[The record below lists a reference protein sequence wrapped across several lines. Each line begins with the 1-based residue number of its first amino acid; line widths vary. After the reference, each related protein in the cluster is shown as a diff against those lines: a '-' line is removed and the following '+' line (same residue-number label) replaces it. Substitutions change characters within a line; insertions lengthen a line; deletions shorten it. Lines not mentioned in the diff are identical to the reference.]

1 MPKQA
6 VDLNDRAKH
15 LLKVLVEGY
24 IEDGHPVASTALA
37 RRSGLQL
44 SSATIRNVMASL
56 ERNGYIHAPHRSA
69 GRIPTSRGYRL
80 FVDTMV
86 NINPLDSAILE
97 TVQNKLN
104 NSSQSVNGLIQSAS
118 GVLSGITQ
126 FAGIIS
132 IPKAPTIA
140 IRHIEFLQLSV
151 TQVLVVLVM
160 TNNDVQNRMI
170 QVERNFTSSELQ
182 QSSNYL
188 NEVLVGKGLAQTRNA
203 LLDDMKQVRE
213 DMNQMMVSA
222 IELGKKALDS
232 GNENIE
238 ENCLIAGKTNL
249 MGYDDLGDIQRLRQ
263 LFAAF
268 NQKREVL
275 SLLDKCLQADG
286 VQIFIG
292 KESGYTIF
300 DDCSVVTAPY
310 QLGHDQI
317 GVLGVVG
324 PKRMQYERII
334 PVVDVTA
341 KLLTTALQQRT

>member
-1 MPKQA
+1 MPNRA
-6 VDLNDRAKH
+6 ADLNDRAKH

-24 IEDGHPVASTALA
+24 IEDGHPVASTTLA
-37 RRSGLQL
+37 RRSGLKL

-56 ERNGYIHAPHRSA
+56 EKNGYIHAPHRSA

-86 NINPLDSAILE
+86 NINPLDSSILQ
-97 TVQNKLN
+97 TVRNKLN
-104 NSSQSVNGLIQSAS
+104 NSQQSVSGLIQSAS

-132 IPKAPTIA
+132 VPRARAIA
-140 IRHIEFLQLSV
+140 IRHIEFLQLSA

-160 TNNDVQNRMI
+160 TNNDVQNRII
-170 QVERNFTSSELQ
+170 QVERDFTSAELQ

-188 NEVLVGKGLAQTRNA
+188 NEILVGKGATQARNV
-203 LLDDMKQVRE
+203 LLNDMKQVRE

-222 IELGKKALDS
+222 IELGEKALGNKDIADS
-232 GNENIE
+232 
-238 ENCLIAGKTNL
+238 CVIAGKTNL
-249 MGYDDLGDIQRLRQ
+249 MEYDDLGDIQKLRQ

-268 NQKREVL
+268 NQKRDVL

-310 QLGHDQI
+310 QLDDDQI
-317 GVLGVVG
+317 GVLGVIG
-324 PKRMQYERII
+324 PKRMRYERVI

-341 KLLTTALQQRT
+341 RLLTAALKTHD